1 MNRRYGGTMT
11 ALNKTICRRRTSFV
25 RTAAAMNWRKNVVY
39 VETGE
44 VINHENMDI
53 RRNKSS
59 D

>member
-1 MNRRYGGTMT
+1 MT

-25 RTAAAMNWRKNVVY
+25 RTAAAMNWRKNVVD

-44 VINHENMDI
+44 VINHENMDT